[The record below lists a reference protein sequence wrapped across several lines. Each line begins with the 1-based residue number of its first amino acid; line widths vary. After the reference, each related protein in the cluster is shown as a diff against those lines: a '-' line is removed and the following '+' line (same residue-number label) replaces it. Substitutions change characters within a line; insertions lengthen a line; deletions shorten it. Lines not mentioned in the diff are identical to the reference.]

1 MLTTSHLATLTFPS
15 QVHSSEVT
23 TADVSL
29 ATQLL
34 TAYTG
39 GLDFLGPEVFNN
51 VTEMFTDSF
60 FWYPSWPP

>member
-1 MLTTSHLATLTFPS
+1 MLAQWPTVPPLP

-23 TADVSL
+23 PSSLAL

-39 GLDFLGPEVFNN
+39 GLQGLGPPVFSN
-51 VTEMFTDSF
+51 VTDMFTDSF
-60 FWYPSWPP
+60 FW